1 MWATLFKFHYVP
13 LKYLLYVYFQ
23 IMLNFLYSGL
33 SQQLNLSRSFIFVE
47 LYILCICRPFAGRN
61 SQEISTKKNSAEIY
75 FYKLQVYISTRK
87 ILRIY
92 IVLPEKF
99 HKNISITQKFYKNI
113 VRQKYISTSKILQ
126 IYIGLQIYI
135 SVNKIVFTL
144 KIYISTRKS
153 LQKYFSTIELNCIL
167 IEEFGSRLFMS
178 IKLLNYVLEN
188 DLEIGG
194 QISQSQFRN
203 FRFFR

>member
-1 MWATLFKFHYVP
+1 MRGKFLQAT
-13 LKYLLYVYFQ
+13 
-23 IMLNFLYSGL
+23 S
-33 SQQLNLSRSFIFVE
+33 
-47 LYILCICRPFAGRN
+47 
-61 SQEISTKKNSAEIY
+61 IY
-75 FYKLQVYISTRK
+75 FYQKNSTDIYSSTRK
-87 ILRIY
+87 ISQKYIY
-92 IVLPEKF
+92 C
-99 HKNISITQKFYKNI
+99 ITQKFYKNI

-194 QISQSQFRN
+194 
-203 FRFFR
+203 